1 MSLNQV
7 INEKTIKTRH
17 TLLSNYLK
25 TQSIGELTEPEKND
39 FKHIFSK
46 YYTPDNDVEKFPA
59 STIENVA
66 IKSDNW
72 NKKYFSIYVEN
83 EWHPTSIKRLAGS
96 NRTEHQ
102 NLIRALRNAIE
113 PQIIGFRKT
122 PLNPENIC
130 PVTNKKLG
138 TDAQVDHEIPFHILA
153 EDWLRLYAVKDN
165 CCHALKKCEGVRQ
178 NKDVTYVYDALQM
191 NYTLFKKSEWFNYH
205 LTNAKLRWVS
215 KEGNKY
221 AHKLYLK

>member
-1 MSLNQV
+1 MSLEQV
-7 INEKTIKTRH
+7 INQKTIKSRH
-17 TLLSNYLK
+17 ALLSNYLK
-25 TQSIGELTEPEKND
+25 TQPIGELTESEKKD

-46 YYTPDNDVEKFPA
+46 YYIPDNDVEKFPA
-59 STIENVA
+59 SKIENVA
-66 IKSDNW
+66 IKSDKW
-72 NKKYFSIYVEN
+72 NKKYFSIYVN

-113 PQIIGFRKT
+113 PQIIDFIKV

-138 TDAQVDHEIPFHILA
+138 TYAQVDHEIPFHILA
-153 EDWLRLYAVKDN
+153 EEWLRLYALKDN
-165 CCHALKKCEGVRQ
+165 CCNALKKCEGVTK
-178 NKDVTYVYDALQM
+178 KDVTYVYDALQM

-205 LTNAKLRWVS
+205 LENAKLRWVS

>member
-1 MSLNQV
+1 MSLKQV

-17 TLLSNYLK
+17 ALLSNYLK
-25 TQSIGELTEPEKND
+25 TQPIGELTEPEKND

-59 STIENVA
+59 SSIINVA
-66 IKSDNW
+66 IKTDKW

-113 PQIIGFRKT
+113 PQIIDFICNKVS
-122 PLNPENIC
+122 LNPENIC

-153 EDWLRLYAVKDN
+153 EDWLR
-165 CCHALKKCEGVRQ
+165 Q
-178 NKDVTYVYDALQM
+178 TKDVTYVYDALQM
-191 NYTLFKKSEWFNYH
+191 NYTLFKKSEWFDYH
-205 LTNAKLRWVS
+205 LENASLRWVS

-221 AHKLYLK
+221 AHKLYLKQRK

>member
-17 TLLSNYLK
+17 ALLSNYLK
-25 TQSIGELTEPEKND
+25 TQPIGELAEPEKND

-46 YYTPDNDVEKFPA
+46 YYTPDNEYEKFPA
-59 STIENVA
+59 SSIINVA
-66 IKSDNW
+66 IKSDKW
-72 NKKYFSIYVEN
+72 NKKYFSICVEN

-102 NLIRALRNAIE
+102 NLIRALRHSIE
-113 PQIIGFRKT
+113 PQIIDFRCKM

-130 PVTNKKLG
+130 PITNKKLG

-153 EDWLRLYAVKDN
+153 EEWLQA
-165 CCHALKKCEGVRQ
+165 

-191 NYTLFKKSEWFNYH
+191 NYVLTTNKWFNYH
-205 LTNAKLRWVS
+205 LENAKLRWVS

>member
-7 INEKTIKTRH
+7 INEKTIKNRH
-17 TLLSNYLK
+17 ALLSNYLK
-25 TQSIGELTEPEKND
+25 TQPIGELTEPEKND

-46 YYTPDNDVEKFPA
+46 YYIPDNDVEKFPA
-59 STIENVA
+59 SSIINVA
-66 IKSDNW
+66 IKSDKW

-113 PQIIGFRKT
+113 PQIIDFICNKVS
-122 PLNPENIC
+122 LNPENIC

-153 EDWLRLYAVKDN
+153 EDWLRLR
-165 CCHALKKCEGVRQ
+165 AL
-178 NKDVTYVYDALQM
+178 KDVTYVYDALQM
-191 NYTLFKKSEWFNYH
+191 NYVLTTSEWFNYH